1 MCPIVKARV
10 CYWTTSDLAAL
21 AFEPPLVQ
29 RTVTGQL
36 PGVVREPTVQLQDT
50 VPLALAALGPRPAAL
65 EGPDLYS
72 TTTVQAAPAIVR
84 APTVAVAPRLMGEV
98 RLVIATVIAPLAG
111 AVLGRGV
118 AAGFAVAAGAEDGI
132 APPTT

>member
-10 CYWTTSDLAAL
+10 CYWTTSDFAAL
-21 AFEPPLVQ
+21 ALEPPLVQ

-36 PGVVREPTVQLQDT
+36 PRVVRVLTVQLQDT

-65 EGPDLYS
+65 DGPDLYC
-72 TTTVQAAPAIVR
+72 TTTVQAAPAAVF
-84 APTVAVAPRLMGEV
+84 APTVAVDPRLIGEV
-98 RLVIATVIAPLAG
+98 RLVIATVIAPLTG

-118 AAGFAVAAGAEDGI
+118 AAGFAVAAGAEDGMES
-132 APPTT
+132 PTT